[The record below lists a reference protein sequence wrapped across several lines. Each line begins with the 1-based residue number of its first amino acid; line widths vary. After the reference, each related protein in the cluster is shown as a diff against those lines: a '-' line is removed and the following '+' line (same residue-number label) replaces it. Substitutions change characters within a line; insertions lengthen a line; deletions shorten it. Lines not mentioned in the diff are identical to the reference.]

1 MPPLGNGYFFF
12 SAVTTMKERSALLL
26 KAETTLLA
34 FPAKQGDVFGDTK
47 VIESEAPGRQEAA
60 LYILPFLD
68 AAYGTPER
76 L

>member
-1 MPPLGNGYFFF
+1 
-12 SAVTTMKERSALLL
+12 MKERSALLL

-34 FPAKQGDVFGDTK
+34 FSEKQGDVFGDSK
-47 VIESEAPGRQEAA
+47 AIDSEAPGRKEAA
-60 LYILPFLD
+60 LYILPFLN